1 MEYNNARGS
10 KESMLFVSPNVY
22 KLDTRN
28 CAFAHLSLNFFID
41 MYYTSIEACID
52 PRPVNVYAPSAELE
66 DAAGEVA
73 TGSEDAMGREPHR
86 LQQLQAML
94 QSTV

>member
-1 MEYNNARGS
+1 MHVAAKKVCFSYRQTFINSTQEIVLLLTY
-10 KESMLFVSPNVY
+10 
-22 KLDTRN
+22 
-28 CAFAHLSLNFFID
+28 HLIFLL
-41 MYYTSIEACID
+41 TCIIRVLKHALD
-52 PRPVNVYAPSAELE
+52 PRPVSVYAPSAELE